1 MIFFIAFLILCVPV
15 LSEAVQINADTLESL
30 EREKT
35 YIAYGNVI
43 IIGETFKLSALTATY
58 YEDKGEIYAKG
69 KIHFEDEEIEA
80 WAEEGKVNVEKK
92 TGFLKKATIHIKKQD
107 IWITAEEIERLSE
120 IKYKAKEAT
129 FSTCE
134 PEKDTSQPW
143 CFTGQVVDLVVDDT
157 LTSKMTTFRVK
168 NIPIAFS
175 PIFWGPA
182 GNTKKSGFLPL
193 KIGNSNT
200 KGFQLSSAYY
210 LVIDSNKDTTFFLDY
225 FSKTGIGKGIEY
237 RYLDFD
243 TKGMW
248 YGYQINDRV
257 TNKNYQELRGIHL
270 QKFKGL
276 DLLIDVNYVN
286 KRDFYREY
294 ADIRSYN
301 STYLFK
307 DFSKDLQAK
316 YDRFIQSSVEI
327 STLAVGGRFYLL
339 SQGWKDLKY
348 DGMSPPVKVELGYT
362 VYPYRLG
369 PFNINI
375 NANMAEYYKEEGLK
389 GQRFEFYPQLTH
401 SMGDAIKFKQ
411 TLSGNIIFYNIENT
425 EPYHD
430 VSHREMLRYN
440 AKAFMRLFKKA
451 DNFYQIIEPFVETLF
466 IAVNGKP
473 PFFRESELIDDT
485 ALIKTGLYS
494 KIKLRDMYF
503 EGRLVQIYDF
513 RAKNEWN
520 KLYPILIEAKAN
532 IWKFSFGFD
541 TYPNTKEKR
550 LEKLNSWLIFSPDE
564 NTSLS
569 ISQRYT
575 RQDTITPSYLWSPTL
590 RGQYDSQDKESSVK
604 TYSMSVFKKLSEKWS
619 FNFNIN
625 YNGKGAGL
633 RDSSFNIR
641 YAEKCWATNI
651 NISRKP
657 IFREGRETS
666 EFNMLVIFELKGL
679 GAFKIF

>member
-1 MIFFIAFLILCVPV
+1 MIIFIAFLILCLPV
-15 LSEAVQINADTLESL
+15 LSEALQINSDTLESF

-35 YIAYGNVI
+35 YIAKGSVS

-58 YEDKGEIYAKG
+58 YEDKGEIDAKG
-69 KIHFEDEEIEA
+69 NIHFEDDEIEA
-80 WAEEGKVNVEKK
+80 WAEEGKINMEKK
-92 TGFLKKATIHIKKQD
+92 TGFLKNATIHIKKQD
-107 IWITAEEIERLSE
+107 IWITAEEIERISE
-120 IKYKAKEAT
+120 IKYKAKGAT

-168 NIPIAFS
+168 NIPVAFS
-175 PIFWGPA
+175 PIFWGP
-182 GNTKKSGFLPL
+182 GGTTKKSGFLPL

-210 LVIDSNKDTTFFLDY
+210 LVIDSNKDATFFLDY

-276 DLLIDVNYVN
+276 DLLIDMNYVN
-286 KRDFYREY
+286 KKDFYKEY
-294 ADIRSYN
+294 ADMRSYN
-301 STYLFK
+301 SSYLFK

-327 STLAVGGRFYLL
+327 STFAVGGRFFLL

-348 DGMSPPVKVELGYT
+348 DGMSPPVKVELGYS
-362 VYPYRLG
+362 VYPYRFGQLTV
-369 PFNINI
+369 NI
-375 NANMAEYYKEEGLK
+375 NATMAEYYKEDGLK
-389 GQRFEFYPQLTH
+389 GQRFEFYPQLSH
-401 SMGDAIKFKQ
+401 SMGDSIKFKQ
-411 TLSGNIIFYNIENT
+411 TLSGNMIFYNIENT

-430 VSHREMLRYN
+430 ISHREMLRYN
-440 AKAFMRLFKKA
+440 AKAFMRLFKKT

-466 IAVNGKP
+466 IGVNGKP
-473 PFFRESELIDDT
+473 PFFKESELIDDT

-494 KIKLRDMYF
+494 KIKLKDMYF
-503 EGRLVQIYDF
+503 EGRIVQIYDF

-532 IWKFSFGFD
+532 IWKFRLGFD
-541 TYPNTKEKR
+541 TYQNMKEKR
-550 LEKLNSWLIFSPDE
+550 LEKLNSLLSFSPDE

-590 RGQYDSQDKESSVK
+590 REQYHSQDRESSVK
-604 TYSMSVFKKLSEKWS
+604 TYSMSVFRKLSEKWS

-625 YNGKGAGL
+625 YDGKGAGL
-633 RDSSFNIR
+633 RDSTFNVR

-657 IFREGRETS
+657 ILREGRETS
-666 EFNMLVIFELKGL
+666 EFSMLIIFELKGL
-679 GAFKIF
+679 GAFKLL